1 MKSVISFP
9 NLFGGIEIS
18 VNRVAFSLFGIDI
31 YWYGLI
37 IGLAFCLAVIFVLRD
52 AKKFNMNEDDLINI
66 MLIAV
71 PVGIVFARL
80 FYVIF
85 FIDASWTF
93 KEIINIRDGGLAI
106 YGGLI
111 GGILAAY
118 IYTKIKKM
126 RFLDLGDLV
135 VPYIALAQAIGR
147 WGNFINQ
154 EAFGVNT
161 TLPWGMTSV
170 SIKNQLAILGSFNGV
185 PLNPNIPVHPT
196 FLYESIWNLL
206 VFALLYIIGRKKKF
220 TGQIFCLYM
229 MLYGFG
235 RMFIEGLRTD
245 SLLVAGI
252 RANQVIGFIFF
263 VLFGIVLI
271 IINVTYNKSKK
282 DKEEK
287 LYEETGTSDY
297 ANILK
302 AKEDIEKDD
311 KTSVEKIKLEHKNEA
326 ENKE

>member
-9 NLFGGIEIS
+9 NLFGGLEIS
-18 VNRVAFSLFGIDI
+18 VNRVVFSLFGIDI

-37 IGLAFCLAVIFVLRD
+37 IGLAFSLAVILVLRD
-52 AKKFNMNEDDLINI
+52 AKKFNMNEDDIINI

-71 PVGIVFARL
+71 PVGIIFARL
-80 FYVIF
+80 FYIIF
-85 FIDASWTF
+85 FVDASWTF
-93 KEIINIRDGGLAI
+93 KDIINIRDGGLAI

-111 GGILAAY
+111 GGILSAY

-196 FLYESIWNLL
+196 FLYESIWSLL
-206 VFALLYIIGRKKKF
+206 VFALLFIIGRKKKF
-220 TGQIFCLYM
+220 AGQIFCLYM

-263 VLFGIVLI
+263 ILFGIVLLI
-271 IINVTYNKSKK
+271 IHFTNNKSKK
-282 DKEEK
+282 DKKEI
-287 LYEETGTSDY
+287 LYEETGKSDF

-302 AKEDIEKDD
+302 AKEEIEKND
-311 KTSVEKIKLEHKNEA
+311 KTSIGEKEIDQKTEE
-326 ENKE
+326 